1 MFLTAGP
8 TMSNIR
14 GYHGCGSFDSE
25 LHSGRVTISFGGWDG
40 GRNIYDDSELL
51 VKGADAWIEGMF
63 N

>member
-1 MFLTAGP
+1 
-8 TMSNIR
+8 MSNIR